1 MMLAMLRTI
10 PIPLLVLLVGG
21 CTSRV
26 ELSGVSFEPPAGAK
40 RLEPTPSRA
49 AQYELNPD
57 VRLVFYHFGDRGAG
71 SVEANIE
78 RWIDQFEQPDGAPSR
93 DRADIRTMERG
104 GLSVRRIDLSGT
116 YVAETQPGSGERLH
130 EPDYRLLAAVVETE
144 AGPFYLKLVG
154 PADVIGGEVG
164 TFDAMLD
171 SLAAAPVIVSEA
183 AEHQ

>member
-1 MMLAMLRTI
+1 M
-10 PIPLLVLLVGG
+10 LVLLISG

-26 ELSGVSFEPPAGAK
+26 ELSGLSFEPPAGAK
-40 RLEPTPSRA
+40 SLDTTPSRA
-49 AQYELNPD
+49 AQYELTPD
-57 VRLVFYHFGDRGAG
+57 VILVFYHFGDSGAG

-116 YVAETQPGSGERLH
+116 YVAETRPGSGERLH

-164 TFDAMLD
+164 TFDAILD
-171 SLAAAPVIVSEA
+171 SLAAAPVIVSET
-183 AEHQ
+183 AEDP